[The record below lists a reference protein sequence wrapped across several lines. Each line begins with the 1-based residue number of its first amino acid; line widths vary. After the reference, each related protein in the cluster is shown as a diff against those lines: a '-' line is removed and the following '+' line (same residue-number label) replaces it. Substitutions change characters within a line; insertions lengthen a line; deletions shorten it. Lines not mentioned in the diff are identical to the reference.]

1 MEKRRQYSA
10 EFKARVVLEM
20 IRGEKGLMEASREY
34 NIKDTLLS
42 RWKQE
47 FLEQAPEIFR
57 RRGNEED
64 REQQKRIDELERM
77 VGRLTMDLDM
87 AKKVFGYS
95 GSAGKRN
102 GEQ

>member
-1 MEKRRQYSA
+1 MGNRRQFSA

-20 IRGEKGLMEASREY
+20 LRGEKGLMEASREY
-34 NIKDTLLS
+34 RIKDTLLS

-47 FLEQAPEIFR
+47 FLERAPELFQKG
-57 RRGNEED
+57 GNEEQ
-64 REQQKRIDELERM
+64 RHQQERLEELERM

-95 GSAGKRN
+95 GSAAKKN